1 MVSVL
6 KLHTQMW
13 LQMNDKLLKI
23 GQKLISTGSLSTTEY
38 EYLIDELSI
47 VEVPLLGD
55 ESDKNFFLSTTYRQF
70 TLIENKD
77 CLFFN
82 YKRYKAK

>member
-1 MVSVL
+1 MRLSEIAEFVV
-6 KLHTQMW
+6 
-13 LQMNDKLLKI
+13 DKYPNCCMASNNV
-23 GQKLISTGSLSTTEY
+23 ISKGCREDWY
-38 EYLIDELSI
+38 EEYLIDELSI